1 MTVAKLSRWPAERV
15 GFGPTRQ
22 VAAPIGTPGRRNRA
36 AKDGPRTLK
45 LLGRPLRQLWRR
57 RSRSLRGGA
66 AARRRLFGS
75 SLGEAVTQ
83 SVAAPLLRRP
93 PLTKPIPKSP
103 LRDLLFN
110 RHLRDGNLPAL
121 FADLAKRHGPVF
133 ESSLPFQKERMIFLA
148 GERTNRW
155 AHRRGRMYLRAKDY
169 FRFELASSPPKR
181 LINSFPSQSASD
193 KIRFRI
199 FEQRHELPV

>member
-1 MTVAKLSRWPAERV
+1 MPGDPSGSV
-15 GFGPTRQ
+15 G
-22 VAAPIGTPGRRNRA
+22 
-36 AKDGPRTLK
+36 
-45 LLGRPLRQLWRR
+45 
-57 RSRSLRGGA
+57 S
-66 AARRRLFGS
+66 AARRRRFGS

-93 PLTKPIPKSP
+93 PLTKPIPKAP
-103 LRDLLFN
+103 LRHLLFN
-110 RHLRDGNLPAL
+110 RHLREGNLPAL

-133 ESSLPFQKERMIFLA
+133 EISPPFQKERLIFLA

-181 LINSFPSQSASD
+181 LINAFPSQSPSN

-199 FEQRHELPV
+199 AEQRRELPA